1 MVENITVVLLI
12 TGSVFILISAIGI
25 IRLPDTFLRMSA
37 SSKASTLG
45 FSLLILGVVF
55 FFGDL
60 GITFRM
66 LATILIIFFTAPI
79 AANLIGKA
87 AYKSGS
93 KLWQK
98 SKTDELK
105 DTDID

>member
-1 MVENITVVLLI
+1 MIENIIVVLLI
-12 TGSVFILISAIGI
+12 TGSTLILISAIGI
-25 IRLPDTFLRMSA
+25 LRMPDTFLRMSA

-45 FSLLILGVVF
+45 FSLFILGAIF
-55 FFGDL
+55 FFGDF
-60 GITFRM
+60 GITFRL
-66 LATILIIFFTAPI
+66 LATIIIIFITAPI

-93 KLWQK
+93 KLWHK

>member
-1 MVENITVVLLI
+1 MIENIIVVLLI
-12 TGSVFILISAIGI
+12 IGSVFILISAIGI

-45 FSLLILGVVF
+45 FSLIIMGAIF
-55 FFGDL
+55 FFGDY

-66 LATILIIFFTAPI
+66 LATILIIFITAPI

-93 KLWQK
+93 KLWHK